1 MQRWIQPGL
10 VIALGLTAVSALPLA
25 LNNEG
30 RTTAVL
36 QRKAARFAA
45 QEDYAVRRALCLN
58 DGQVVQ
64 DECKDEAQ
72 EALDEEYEL
81 INEQFD
87 ARLDVLG
94 LIGYG
99 RYDPQIVPAQFSA
112 NITNTYFPLVVGRT
126 LVYELVNAEGIEHVE
141 VETQNVVRTI
151 DGVDCRQVRDVA
163 TFNGVV
169 GEDTLDWYAQNQDGN
184 VWYMGE
190 VSQNFEDGL
199 LDNLDGSWRS
209 GKEGA
214 KSGIQMPASP
224 VVGQAYRQEY
234 ALGEAEDMA
243 RIFALDQ
250 TATVP
255 AGVFQHCLVIDEWT
269 PISPGLDHFER
280 KYFAP
285 GVGLVLAVHL
295 GSGEREEL
303 VEIRN

>member
-1 MQRWIQPGL
+1 MKRWMQHGFI
-10 VIALGLTAVSALPLA
+10 IALGLTAVSALPLA
-25 LNNEG
+25 FHNEG

-45 QEDYAVRRALCLN
+45 QEDFLVHRALCLN

-72 EALDEEYEL
+72 QALEEAYDL
-81 INEQFD
+81 IDDQFD

-94 LIGYG
+94 LIGFG
-99 RYDPQIVPAQFSA
+99 RYDPQIVPAQFSP
-112 NITNTYFPLVVGRT
+112 NITNTYSPLIVGRT
-126 LVYELVNAEGIEHVE
+126 LVYEQVTAAGIEHIEVE
-141 VETQNVVRTI
+141 VQNVIRTI
-151 DGVDCRQVRDVA
+151 DGVDCRQVHDFS
-163 TFNGVV
+163 TFNGVLE
-169 GEDTLDWYAQNQDGN
+169 EDTLDWYAQNQDGT

-190 VSQNFEDGL
+190 LSQSLEDGL
-199 LDNLDGSWRS
+199 LDNLDGSWRV

-214 KSGIQMPASP
+214 KPGIQMLAAP
-224 VVGQAYRQEY
+224 VVGQGYRQEY

-269 PISPGLDHFER
+269 PIAPGLDHFER
-280 KYFAP
+280 KYYAP
-285 GVGLVLAVHL
+285 GVGLVLTVHL
-295 GSGEREEL
+295 GSGAREEL
-303 VEIRN
+303 VAIMN